1 MTSIPARRATERCG
15 TLAEGPVWDAGRERL
30 LWVDIPAG
38 IVHEGVLERDGSITA
53 VRELTFSDPVG
64 AVAVAKSG
72 TLAVAAGETVLIIDP
87 EGERRV
93 FSRVLPPR
101 CGRRINDAGTDPA
114 GRLYL
119 GSLRMDDSSDSE
131 LLARIED
138 DGAVT
143 VIDDDLS
150 LSNGIAWSPSGDR
163 MYSVDSLRRTI
174 YVREYDPGTGAAGP
188 REVFLQGMD
197 GIPDGICTDR
207 DGGLWVAV
215 WGAGQVRR
223 YNAGAESDLVID
235 VPAPHVSSVAFA
247 GSALCTLVITTARQ
261 DLGADRL
268 EQFPAS
274 GALFTAVVGTSGVPV
289 APWRGPIS
297 QEGGI

>member
-1 MTSIPARRATERCG
+1 M
-15 TLAEGPVWDAGRERL
+15 L
-30 LWVDIPAG
+30 
-38 IVHEGVLERDGSITA
+38 IV
-53 VRELTFSDPVG
+53 
-64 AVAVAKSG
+64 
-72 TLAVAAGETVLIIDP
+72 DP
-87 EGERRV
+87 EGERGV

-101 CGRRINDAGTDPA
+101 CGQRINDARTDPA

-119 GSLRMDDSSDSE
+119 GTLRMDDSSDSE

-163 MYSVDSLRRTI
+163 MFSGDSLRRTI

-197 GIPDGICTDR
+197 AIPDGICTDR

-215 WGAGQVRR
+215 GGVGQVRR
-223 YNAGAESDLVID
+223 YHAGAESDLVVD
-235 VPAPHVSSVAFA
+235 VPAPYVSSVAFA
-247 GSALCTLVITTARQ
+247 GNALGTLVITTARE
-261 DLGADRL
+261 DIGADRL
-268 EQFPAS
+268 EQFSAS
-274 GALFTAVVGTSGVPV
+274 GALFTASVETSGVPV